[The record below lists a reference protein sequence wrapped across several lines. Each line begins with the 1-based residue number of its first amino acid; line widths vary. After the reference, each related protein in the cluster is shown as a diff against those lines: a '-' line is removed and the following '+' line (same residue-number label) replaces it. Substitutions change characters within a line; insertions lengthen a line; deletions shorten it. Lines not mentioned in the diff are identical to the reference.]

1 MGCERTRVVKVA
13 SNVFDRGDWRN
24 GFMWQEVWEEMGR
37 MKNCSKLEVAKNSL
51 ARVQLRGESMAFSLT
66 FVGSVTELIVYGAG
80 DAVLVS
86 GAMP

>member
-1 MGCERTRVVKVA
+1 
-13 SNVFDRGDWRN
+13 
-24 GFMWQEVWEEMGR
+24 MWQKVWEEMGR
-37 MKNCSKLEVAKNSL
+37 MKNCSKLEVAKTSL
-51 ARVQLRGESMAFSLT
+51 ACVHLRGESMAFSLT

>member
-1 MGCERTRVVKVA
+1 MGCERIF
-13 SNVFDRGDWRN
+13 SSVFDQGDWRN
-24 GFMWQEVWEEMGR
+24 GFMWQKVWEEMGR
-37 MKNCSKLEVAKNSL
+37 MKNCSKLEVAKTSL
-51 ARVQLRGESMAFSLT
+51 ACVHLRGESMAFSLT